1 MPSLPSFCN
10 VINVVRVGSEV
21 EWVRGEL
28 EKALDA
34 FLDINEDLKKALTVP
49 PAAERTSTQRIMFA
63 NCDTLEWADHGLL
76 ITRRGT
82 DHFLI
87 YVL

>member
-1 MPSLPSFCN
+1 MPSLSSFCN

-49 PAAERTSTQRIMFA
+49 PASERTPSQRLMFV
-63 NCDTLEWADHGLL
+63 NCEDLEWTDHGLL

-82 DHFLI
+82 DHF
-87 YVL
+87 